1 MKEIVFRHGCPERL
15 LSDRGPAFIG
25 ELMTEITHE
34 LEIHVLK
41 TSAFHLQ
48 TNGQTERFNRTLMN
62 MLAMYTEAHQK
73 DWDTYLPYV
82 LHAYRT
88 SVHTSTGEIPTS

>member
-1 MKEIVFRHGCPERL
+1 M
-15 LSDRGPAFIG
+15 
-25 ELMTEITHE
+25 MEITHE

-62 MLAMYTEAHQK
+62 ILAMYTKAHQK
-73 DWDTYLPYV
+73 DWDTYLPYI

-88 SVHTSTGEIPTS
+88 SVHTSTGEIPYFLMYGRDAKMPSWLDILRIE